1 MSNIFEIQENLIS
14 IFNQIEE
21 NYGEIT
27 PDLESNLAIAESEF
41 KVKVKD
47 YSDYIKTLD
56 YDVAAIDIEI
66 ARLKDLKDRKNK
78 LIDKLKSIVSQAI
91 INFGSESK
99 TGTKFVD
106 WGTGKVSIRKTTS
119 VEVNND
125 DLKAYCK
132 NVVKEFINLRYTN
145 QFDCVTLDTN
155 FIRESGKQQGS
166 DHDIDYTSDDL
177 QFINLDINLKEN
189 ILDLV
194 NTPKGRNLLRALLE
208 YDVFEMNPTVSKTDI
223 KKADIMPAF
232 AKIVEKN
239 NVTIK

>member
-56 YDVAAIDIEI
+56 YDVVAIDIEI

-223 KKADIMPAF
+223 KKADTMPAF